1 LNNTYCENLKVTY
14 VQKYIE
20 QVVLKRT
27 TNFIPLL
34 GMSSS
39 PEDLVDLK
47 FTPLNTELNPI
58 CYLPA
63 LLGAHPIFHISRI
76 RVKSTSNTKVRNT
89 ACNK

>member
-20 QVVLKRT
+20 QVVLKPT

-34 GMSSS
+34 GMSSTL
-39 PEDLVDLK
+39 EDLVDLK

-58 CYLPA
+58 CHLLA
-63 LLGAHPIFHISRI
+63 LLAHPIFHVSRI
-76 RVKSTSNTKVRNT
+76 KVTSISNTKVRNT